1 MKQIFTVIKYEYL
14 KAVKNKTFLIATF
27 LIPVLMAGIMA
38 ISIFSSKATEQKLK
52 NLPST
57 ITQVD
62 ILDESGF
69 INKDLI
75 KPPLQETKTQE
86 QGINN
91 VQDGSANAFIFIPKD
106 FNVNAAPNSDFNFSG
121 ITDAGNENN
130 IKIYSVYEGLFSADI
145 YANFATTLIKT
156 SAGQKVDDAQITSIL
171 VGTIPTTKVYYT
183 QSGEEYTLG
192 IGDFLVP
199 GFALFVFFILIIG
212 NSQSLLQSVAMEKE
226 NRMIEIMLS
235 IIPSK
240 TLVRGKIL
248 GLMFSG
254 MTQLL
259 IWIVIATAGVI
270 ALNSSKF
277 GNLNLNIDF
286 SNISILSVFLS
297 LYLAFCGFLTIASIM
312 VGVGAMGKNY
322 RDSQSLSSIFILIA
336 IFPIYFIT
344 ILVTDP
350 NSTIA
355 VIFSYVP
362 LTAPMILLLRSA
374 FGQMGAIEIII
385 GCVLVLI
392 YTIIAFYIAPK
403 LFDLGA
409 LMYSR
414 RPTMKEVVKT
424 ILPIG

>member
-1 MKQIFTVIKYEYL
+1 MRQIFTVIKYEYL
-14 KAVKNKTFLIATF
+14 KAVKNKTFIIATF
-27 LIPVLMAGIMA
+27 LIPVLMVGIMG
-38 ISIFSSKATEQKLK
+38 ISIFSSKATEEKLK
-52 NLPST
+52 NLPDT

-75 KPPLQETKTQE
+75 QSPLKEVKTKE
-86 QGINN
+86 IGINN
-91 VQDGSANAFIFIPKD
+91 VQDGTANAFIYIPKD

-121 ITDAGNENN
+121 ITDTGNENN

-145 YANFATTLIKT
+145 YANLATTLIKT
-156 SAGQKVDDAQITSIL
+156 SAGQKVDDTQITSIL
-171 VGTIPTTKVYYT
+171 VGTIPSTKVYYT

-192 IGDFLVP
+192 IGDFIVP

-259 IWIVIATAGVI
+259 IWITLGAIGII
-270 ALNSSKF
+270 ALSSSKLA
-277 GNLNLNIDF
+277 NINIDF
-286 SNISILSVFLS
+286 SNISVLSIFLS

-336 IFPIYFIT
+336 VFPIYFIS

-350 NSTIA
+350 NSIIA

-374 FGQMGAIEIII
+374 FGQMGIIEITI
-385 GCVLVLI
+385 GCLLVLI